1 MTGICRETNTEE
13 QERWDRGSVGW
24 NSSCGS
30 ELEKRGNLGM
40 DKNVV
45 FKYYITAIK
54 EMCYLNKVIK
64 VNYY

>member
-1 MTGICRETNTEE
+1 LRNRNGEIGEV
-13 QERWDRGSVGW
+13 SVGTVPAKVSWRREGMW
-24 NSSCGS
+24 NV
-30 ELEKRGNLGM
+30 GM

-54 EMCYLNKVIK
+54 KMCYLNKVIK